1 MSYKYGVEI
10 APSFYHYG
18 GGGLGELVSLIPQ
31 SGEAGAGYLAN
42 EAAAPA
48 NAGKEISGLI
58 LTYPSAGVFNVTEL
72 SEFTLTGAPDG
83 AYTFT
88 YQVELDG
95 VDGGIGTGSIII
107 GGAALNGNTSMGD
120 YSVAGAVYISVAVG
134 SGSAVIANTNII
146 GTHMKK
152 NVAGQFIGAQMTYLN
167 GDDYLGSVTVYIK
180 GDGGSMVIGSV
191 GSGLAVNKGRGYFE
205 YPPAQAETNYNH
217 TSYTFTGVGAASVT
231 HQQYTSFPQT
241 SNAPTATENA
251 DAVLNRD
258 MAAVADT
265 NTRSILNA
273 LRFIRN
279 KWTNSGSTLT
289 VFKEDDATPAWTA
302 VIASTPGA
310 DPVSGVDPV

>member
-1 MSYKYGVEI
+1 MSYKYGVELV
-10 APSFYHYG
+10 PSFYHYG
-18 GGGLGELVSLIPQ
+18 GGGLGSPVASIPQ

-42 EAAAPA
+42 EAADSA
-48 NAGKEISGLI
+48 NAGKEIRGLI
-58 LTYPSAGVFNVTEL
+58 LTAPSAGVFKVGEL

-88 YQVELDG
+88 YQVYLDG
-95 VDGGIGTGSIII
+95 SDGGIGTGSIII
-107 GGAALNGNTSMGD
+107 GGAALNGNASMGA
-120 YSVAGAVYISVAVG
+120 YSVAGTVYISAPVG
-134 SGSAVIANTNII
+134 SGVVIANTNII

-180 GDGGSMVIGSV
+180 GDGGSMAIGSV

-205 YPPAQAETNYNH
+205 YAPSQAETNYNH

-231 HQQYTSFPQT
+231 HQQYMSFPQT

-265 NTRSILNA
+265 NSRSILNA

-289 VFKEDDATPAWTA
+289 VFKEDDVTPAWTA

>member
-1 MSYKYGVEI
+1 M
-10 APSFYHYG
+10 
-18 GGGLGELVSLIPQ
+18 
-31 SGEAGAGYLAN
+31 GA
-42 EAAAPA
+42 
-48 NAGKEISGLI
+48 
-58 LTYPSAGVFNVTEL
+58 
-72 SEFTLTGAPDG
+72 
-83 AYTFT
+83 
-88 YQVELDG
+88 
-95 VDGGIGTGSIII
+95 
-107 GGAALNGNTSMGD
+107 
-120 YSVAGAVYISVAVG
+120 YSVAGTVYISAPVG
-134 SGSAVIANTNII
+134 SGVVIANTNII

-180 GDGGSMVIGSV
+180 GDGGSMAIGSV

-205 YPPAQAETNYNH
+205 YAPSQAETNYNH

-231 HQQYTSFPQT
+231 HQQYMSFPQT

-265 NTRSILNA
+265 NSRSILNA

-289 VFKEDDATPAWTA
+289 VFKEDDVTPAWTA